1 MWETVLYG
9 KVLTDSMIL
18 NIEEGSE
25 GLQLTWKISQRRDFG
40 CNWSNSGLD
49 LGPTTLQTSPIL
61 ALPAPPIIRVNAAS
75 RGEEREG
82 LKGDKGCWSISLIHR
97 PRIPLV
103 GRPPLRPIQ
112 PSIKV
117 QHLQYQY
124 LGWKMH

>member
-1 MWETVLYG
+1 MWETVLYR

-82 LKGDKGCWSISLIHR
+82 LKGDKGVLE
-97 PRIPLV
+97 
-103 GRPPLRPIQ
+103 
-112 PSIKV
+112 
-117 QHLQYQY
+117 YQSDSQAQNSF
-124 LGWKMH
+124 GWETTTATHTTKY